1 MIPCMQGPEREE
13 CKQVPKEVC
22 KKVTRKI
29 PYEEQYELCQRC
41 KREAKEVGF
50 LLHCHTDF
58 PAYSDTVYSDT
69 PVTVTVLTGPK

>member
-1 MIPCMQGPEREE
+1 MQGQEKEE

-41 KREAKEVGF
+41 KRETKEVGR
-50 LLHCHTDF
+50 
-58 PAYSDTVYSDT
+58 T
-69 PVTVTVLTGPK
+69 PW